1 MALITKETRSIRGIV
16 SVGIVVLSYLLV
28 RFPLFAMHG
37 MKDWPDLLAI
47 LSIVVIV
54 MASILKKRRVFVGV
68 IVGYLGGFIF
78 AMIFRQK
85 GLDAGGGATSNG
97 WILWITFLLI
107 SIGLATLW
115 SLKEKH

>member
-1 MALITKETRSIRGIV
+1 MVRISKNTRSIRGV
-16 SVGIVVLSYLLV
+16 LSVGIIALSYILV
-28 RFPLFAMHG
+28 RFPLFDMHG

-68 IVGYLGGFIF
+68 IVGYLGGFIL
-78 AMIFRQK
+78 AMIFKQE
-85 GLDAGGGATSNG
+85 GLDAGGGASSNG
-97 WILWITFLLI
+97 WLIWTVFFLL
-107 SIGLATLW
+107 SIGITILW